1 MGKEKTER
9 EREEKKLYNFL
20 LWGDQLLSPSSV
32 V

>member
-1 MGKEKTER
+1 MGKEKTEK
-9 EREEKKLYNFL
+9 ERGKKMYNFL

>member
-1 MGKEKTER
+1 MGKEKTEK
-9 EREEKKLYNFL
+9 EREKKMYNFL